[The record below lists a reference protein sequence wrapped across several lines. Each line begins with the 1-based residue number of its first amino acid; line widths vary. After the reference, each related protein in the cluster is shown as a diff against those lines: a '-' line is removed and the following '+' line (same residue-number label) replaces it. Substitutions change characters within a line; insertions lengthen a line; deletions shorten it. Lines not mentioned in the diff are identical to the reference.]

1 MNAMRKLRGMI
12 LADSNAR
19 IETAKAI
26 LAEAEAHKAIVLD
39 LLAKGREELVEDLAT
54 VEKKLPWAG
63 SCQQDSDDVAIVCTH
78 GHYYCQSRD
87 C

>member
-1 MNAMRKLRGMI
+1 MNAMTQIRAKI

-19 IETAKAI
+19 IETAKAT

-54 VEKKLPWAG
+54 IPASLGESVPAFKL
-63 SCQQDSDDVAIVCTH
+63 
-78 GHYYCQSRD
+78 
-87 C
+87 